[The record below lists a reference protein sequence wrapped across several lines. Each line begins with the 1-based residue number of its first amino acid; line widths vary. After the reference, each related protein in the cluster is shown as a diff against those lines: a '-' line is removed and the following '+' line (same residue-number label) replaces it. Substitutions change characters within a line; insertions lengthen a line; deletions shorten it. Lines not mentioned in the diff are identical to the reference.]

1 MTDTDGDSTQ
11 VEDAVRAALQNP
23 LEPSAGTTTF
33 SPTSVTGPAVNGF
46 STSIYQG
53 ANQNAQSTAASPS
66 QLSQLS
72 TMLANG
78 DKRDAALY
86 AASNGLWSHALL
98 ISSSVDQ
105 EFWREIVTR
114 FSGTELHAGVAGSA
128 GLKAS
133 YTLFSGAGPT
143 ASESNEPARDDADSL
158 VDDLFAAAHITD
170 DPSSDQWREV
180 IGAVL
185 FNGKPTDLAYLNDLG
200 ARLTSAGLTNAGHV
214 W

>member
-1 MTDTDGDSTQ
+1 M
-11 VEDAVRAALQNP
+11 
-23 LEPSAGTTTF
+23 
-33 SPTSVTGPAVNGF
+33 
-46 STSIYQG
+46 
-53 ANQNAQSTAASPS
+53 
-66 QLSQLS
+66 LS
-72 TMLANG
+72 NG

-114 FSGTELHAGVAGSA
+114 FSSAELHAGVTGSA

-143 ASESNEPARDDADSL
+143 ASEL
-158 VDDLFAAAHITD
+158 T
-170 DPSSDQWREV
+170 EV
-180 IGAVL
+180 W
-185 FNGKPTDLAYLNDLG
+185 
-200 ARLTSAGLTNAGHV
+200 SC